1 MHQNADMGGGKGRM
15 AANKQGLRA
24 SGLLG
29 MWLCPKIEVSASARC
44 HRQRGHKKL
53 ALALLA
59 GYALLIHPEGF

>member
-1 MHQNADMGGGKGRM
+1 MHQNADMGGRKSGL
-15 AANKQGLRA
+15 AANQQGLRA
-24 SGLLG
+24 SRLRYL
-29 MWLCPKIEVSASARC
+29 WLCPKIEVSASARC